1 MKREDEYYQAMLARD
16 YRFDGKFFV
25 GVKTTGI
32 YCRPICPARPKRENV
47 EFFANRLQA
56 EKAGY
61 RPCLRCRPEA
71 APLSPGWMGKSAIVI
86 RALKMIHNVDMIEFD
101 EDRFAEMFGVSAR
114 HLRRVFVEEIGKT
127 PKQIAI
133 ENRLNL
139 ARKLVVET
147 TLPMSHIA
155 LASGFQSIRRFNDA
169 FKERFTRAPSELRRK
184 SETTNGALVVKLP
197 YRPPFD
203 FARLLE
209 FYRKHATGKLEEF
222 TEMDYLRHIK
232 VKDAEGFLRV
242 SNIPD
247 ENSLRLEI
255 EFPDVRMIHS
265 LIARVRR
272 MFDLDSDPLLI
283 SNGFEASPE
292 LAKLLKKY
300 PGLRVPTGWDPF
312 EVAIST
318 VLGQLV
324 TVEFGRELVGDLIE
338 IYGEPFKKD
347 ARIKSF
353 PSPEVLARSSLQKLR
368 TTGRRKETVREISRL
383 IASGELTLESTQNVD
398 EFVQKLLQIK
408 GVGRWTADYMALKV
422 LGHADAFPS
431 TDLILARA
439 LEIHPAGSIDLVS
452 PWRGYGATL
461 LWCEYAGK
469 LGKKSG
475 KRLRE
480 RV

>member
-32 YCRPICPARPKRENV
+32 YCRPICPARPKRQNV
-47 EFFANRLQA
+47 EFFGNRLQA

-71 APLSPGWMGKSAIVI
+71 APLSPAWMGKSAIVN
-86 RALKMIHNVDMIEFD
+86 RALKMIHNNETIEFD
-101 EDRFAEMFGVSAR
+101 EDRFAEIFGVSAR
-114 HLRRVFVEEIGKT
+114 HLRRVFVDEIGKT

-147 TLPMSHIA
+147 SLPMAHIA

-169 FKERFTRAPSELRRK
+169 FKERFTRAPSELRRQRDSG
-184 SETTNGALVVKLP
+184 SESLVVKLP
-197 YRPPFD
+197 YRPPIDFD
-203 FARLLE
+203 RLLD
-209 FYRKHATGKLEEF
+209 FYRKHSTGKLEEF
-222 TEMDYLRHIK
+222 TDTHYIRH
-232 VKDAEGFLRV
+232 VKLNSAEGVIRV
-242 SNIPD
+242 SNSPD
-247 ENSLRLEI
+247 EHALKLEI
-255 EFPDVRMIHS
+255 DFPDVRMIHAI
-265 LIARVRR
+265 IARVRR

-283 SNGFEASPE
+283 ANGFEASPE
-292 LAKLLKKY
+292 LAKLLRKY
-300 PGLRVPTGWDPF
+300 PGLRVPTGWDPY

-324 TVEFGRELVGDLIE
+324 TVEFGRALVADLVE
-338 IYGEPFKKD
+338 FYGEPFKNNPE
-347 ARIKSF
+347 IKNF
-353 PSPEVLARSSLQKLR
+353 PTPAVLAKSNLQKIR
-368 TTGRRKETVREISRL
+368 TTGRRKETIREISRM
-383 IASGELTLESTQNVD
+383 IVSGELSLESTQNAE
-398 EFVQKLLQIK
+398 EFHEKLMQIK
-408 GVGRWTADYMALKV
+408 GVGLWTADYMTLKV
-422 LGHADAFPS
+422 LGHADAFPA

-439 LEIHPAGSIDLVS
+439 LEIHSKESIAAVS

-469 LGKKSG
+469 L
-475 KRLRE
+475 KRTT
-480 RV
+480 

>member
-1 MKREDEYYQAMLARD
+1 MKREEEYYQAMLTRD

-47 EFFANRLQA
+47 EFFANRLLA

-71 APLSPGWMGKSAIVI
+71 APLSPAWMGKSAIVN
-86 RALKMIHNVDMIEFD
+86 RALKMIHNNETIEFD
-101 EDRFAEMFGVSAR
+101 EDRFAEIFGVSAR
-114 HLRRVFVEEIGKT
+114 HLRRVFVDEIGKT

-147 TLPMSHIA
+147 TLPMAHIA

-169 FKERFTRAPSELRRK
+169 FKERFSRAPSELRRK
-184 SETTNGALVVKLP
+184 TDSGASSLVMKLP

-203 FARLLE
+203 FDRLLE
-209 FYRKHATGKLEEF
+209 FYRKHSIGRLEEF
-222 TEMDYLRHIK
+222 TGAEYIRHLK
-232 VKDAEGFLRV
+232 VKNAEGSVRV
-242 SNIPD
+242 SNLP
-247 ENSLRLEI
+247 EEHALRLEI
-255 EFPDVRMIHS
+255 EFPDVRTIHS

-283 SNGFEASPE
+283 ANGFEASPE

-300 PGLRVPTGWDPF
+300 PGLRVPCGWDPF

-324 TVEFGRELVGDLIE
+324 TVEFGCELVADLVNF
-338 IYGEPFKKD
+338 YGEPFKSNPE
-347 ARIKSF
+347 IKTF
-353 PSPEVLARSSLQKLR
+353 PTPEVLAKSNLQKIR
-368 TTGRRKETVREISRL
+368 TTGRRKETIREISRM
-383 IASGELTLESTQNVD
+383 IVSGELSLESTQNVE
-398 EFVQKLLQIK
+398 EFREKLLRIK
-408 GVGRWTADYMALKV
+408 GVGQWTADYMALKV
-422 LGHADAFPS
+422 LGHADAFPA

-439 LEIHPAGSIDLVS
+439 LEIHSPESISAIS

-469 LGKKSG
+469 LA
-475 KRLRE
+475 KRPS
-480 RV
+480 